1 MFHAIDYHYIK
12 VQGNPNERLAGVY
25 YALHFVKVRGS
36 SLMDVRCLR
45 IAARLSTNPPSLPRF
60 SFPTLHQGML
70 LFLVVLLVGAGYG
83 FVKHVLSDV
92 EKKLFAVVL
101 SLQVIA
107 NIATIV
113 LGETSEGSSEH
124 ATWQNISLLVD
135 LICCAAILF
144 PVLWSIK
151 VGLCLA
157 EWVVAVFTGDDTRIN
172 STCMSSLLRQHLRE
186 AASIDGKAESNLQR
200 MRLFRKYYVIV
211 ISYVYSTLVATFSL
225 DSIPF

>member
-1 MFHAIDYHYIK
+1 
-12 VQGNPNERLAGVY
+12 
-25 YALHFVKVRGS
+25 
-36 SLMDVRCLR
+36 
-45 IAARLSTNPPSLPRF
+45 
-60 SFPTLHQGML
+60 ML
-70 LFLVVLLVGAGYG
+70 LFLVVLLIGAGYG

-113 LGETSEGSSEH
+113 LGETSEGSEEH

-151 VGLCLA
+151 VGLWL
-157 EWVVAVFTGDDTRIN
+157 VAKERLLSSRDTRIN
-172 STCMSSLLRQHLRE
+172 HLIFIYFPPPALARGG
-186 AASIDGKAESNLQR
+186 IH
-200 MRLFRKYYVIV
+200 
-211 ISYVYSTLVATFSL
+211 
-225 DSIPF
+225 